1 METPKEVRS
10 LIDQL
15 GQALVQAIISD
26 TAGQD
31 LIKQIQQTGFEV
43 GIMLEAT
50 VALHQK
56 DKEIEGHEEECDDE
70 SMEIAEA
77 LARYFSRDYSR
88 AARHKESET
97 SCENIR
103 NFQWSEEDKALMC
116 NFRIRLD

>member
-10 LIDQL
+10 LVDQL

-56 DKEIEGHEEECDDE
+56 DKEMEREEEEFSDE

-88 AARHKESET
+88 AARRKESVD
-97 SCENIR
+97 SCESIR
-103 NFQWSEEDKALMC
+103 NFEWSDEDKKLMC

>member
-1 METPKEVRS
+1 METPEEVRS

-56 DKEIEGHEEECDDE
+56 DKEEMEGQDEEFSDE

-77 LARYFSRDYSR
+77 LARYFSRGPRPKGLDDTC
-88 AARHKESET
+88 ES
-97 SCENIR
+97 IR
-103 NFQWSEEDKALMC
+103 NFEWSEEDRAMLC